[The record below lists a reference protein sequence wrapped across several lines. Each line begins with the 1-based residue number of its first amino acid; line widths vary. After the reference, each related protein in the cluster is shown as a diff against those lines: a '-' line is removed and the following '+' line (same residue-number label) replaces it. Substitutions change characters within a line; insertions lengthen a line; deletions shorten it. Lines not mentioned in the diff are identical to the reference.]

1 VSSHAGFGD
10 RRQRS
15 SRGVLFGILIVGQF
29 SCAEKGI
36 AADWARIGSEF
47 LVNSHTSSFQAQS
60 QVSVAGDGK
69 FVVAWES
76 NVQDGSGS
84 GVAVRG
90 FDMYGVASEPDR
102 IINET
107 TDGQQGRPA
116 IATLANAGVVVA
128 WENVMS
134 GALPDVRIRVL
145 SDALVPVGSEILVGE
160 PGVGNDYG
168 PSLTA
173 SADGGFLLL
182 WERYNPLTES
192 DVLARFYEANG
203 VPRTPEFRINEYAT
217 GLQRFG
223 TAAPLPSGDFIVVW
237 GGDGQD
243 GSRFGAFARRIS
255 TQGDLLGTEF
265 PINTYTP
272 GPQIPSRVRTNTA
285 GDFVVVWEGG
295 GESEEDNDGGIF
307 ARRFNK
313 DGIALTPQI
322 LVNSFTRGPQSRP
335 DLAIASNNGEFVV
348 TWVSY
353 DGYFTDD
360 GERDLNIRAQVF
372 DADGA
377 RVGTEFRVNVETL
390 NFQGFPSVDGTPD
403 GRFVVTWDSDY
414 HDGSSTGVVAQRLV
428 LNPICGDANAD
439 RNTSATD
446 ALLVLGAA
454 VGIVSCAPCMCDS
467 NDSGLI
473 TATDA
478 LLALQSALGQMVTLS
493 CPVCS

>member
-1 VSSHAGFGD
+1 
-10 RRQRS
+10 
-15 SRGVLFGILIVGQF
+15 LLGILIVGQF
-29 SCAEKGI
+29 SSCAEKGI

-47 LVNSHTSSFQAQS
+47 LVNSYTSSFQAQS
-60 QVSVAGDGK
+60 QVSVAADGK

-90 FDMYGVASEPDR
+90 FDTYGVAAGPDR

-107 TDGQQGRPA
+107 TDGEQARPA

-128 WENVMS
+128 WENVTS
-134 GALPDVRIRVL
+134 GALPPDVRIRVL

-160 PGVGNDYG
+160 PGVRNDYG

-192 DVLARFYEANG
+192 DVIARFYEANG
-203 VPRTPEFRINEYAT
+203 VPRTPEFQINEYTT
-217 GLQRFG
+217 GLQRLG
-223 TAAPLPSGDFIVVW
+223 TAAPLPNGDFIVVW
-237 GGDGQD
+237 ASDGQD

-255 TQGDLLGTEF
+255 AQGDLLGTEF

-272 GPQIPSRVRTNTA
+272 GPQIPKRVRTNTA

-295 GESEEDNDGGIF
+295 GESDEDNDGGIF

-313 DGIALTPQI
+313 DGVALTPQM
-322 LVNSFTRGPQSRP
+322 LVNSFTRDSQSRP

-377 RVGTEFRVNVETL
+377 RVGTEFRVNSETL
-390 NFQGFPSVDGTPD
+390 NFQGFPSIDGTPD

-414 HDGSSTGVVAQRLV
+414 HDGSSTGVFAQRLV
-428 LNPICGDANAD
+428 LNPICGDANGD

-454 VGIVSCAPCMCDS
+454 VGIVSCAPCMCDA

-478 LLALQSALGQMVTLS
+478 LLALQSAVGQIVTLS